1 MIRGGRYAAQ
11 GACHSGQDY
20 PIPASNGC
28 FMHERIAWAGID
40 QDGRMDSGLQNWLG
54 AAGAIIAT
62 VLIQLAAR
70 LLLVRMLARHNRHRA
85 VEERLTDLWP
95 AAKMSL
101 VTVFVLLFGHLLQVL
116 VWALLY
122 LGLGELGDQANAV
135 YFSLASYTT
144 VGAVDLEL
152 SRAHRVLGALE
163 AGVGTLM
170 FAWSAAILVTL
181 VGLQYERV
189 EPTPPARR

>member
-1 MIRGGRYAAQ
+1 
-11 GACHSGQDY
+11 
-20 PIPASNGC
+20 
-28 FMHERIAWAGID
+28 MHERIAWAGID